1 MAIRRFERKIVA
13 AIAAVAIMPLV
24 GALVLGQRALR
35 EAYGVGVNEQVGSE
49 LERGLA
55 LYQSHFVTLR
65 GAAERTA
72 DAVASD
78 YDLNRALD
86 SAHSNALDPA
96 IVARALD
103 RLLERYDNVV
113 RIEILDGKVRRAARE
128 QPFDSRRE
136 LQLLELQ
143 RGMQLDT
150 GSRPRLEVRVTVGT
164 DARAFGDY
172 QRAGE
177 VNEVFRALEAG
188 SAYVSG
194 FYLAVYIVLLTSV
207 IVVALGI
214 GIALSRRVT
223 KRVLQ
228 LAEATQ
234 RVGAG
239 DLTVSVPVNDD
250 DEVGDL
256 TRAFNG
262 MVHDMRESRDRIE
275 YLSRIGAWQEFAR
288 RLAHEIKNPLT
299 PIQLAVQEVHRSY
312 KGDDARF
319 RRTLEDARAIVE
331 EEIATLRRLVSEFSD
346 FARLPEANLSPADL
360 GVFVRDAVEAPF
372 RNDELGELGST
383 PVELIAEIQSGAL
396 PVLIDS
402 MLLKRCLDNLIRNAM
417 QSVRE
422 HGVRADG
429 EPGRVIVA
437 ARATTISSG
446 AAGIPAAERAI
457 VQVRDN
463 GPGVPEAARERVFD
477 PYYTT
482 KAEGTGLGLA
492 IVKKIVLEHGGEIT
506 CSAAPEGGACFE
518 IWLPFMRTSRVP
530 GAPR

>member
-13 AIAAVAIMPLV
+13 AIAAVAIMPLL

-35 EAYGVGVNEQVGSE
+35 EAYGVGVNQQVAGE
-49 LERGLA
+49 LERGLS
-55 LYQSHFVTLR
+55 LYQAHFATLR
-65 GAAERTA
+65 QTAERTA
-72 DAVASD
+72 DAVAAD
-78 YDLNRALD
+78 FQLNRALD
-86 SAHSNALDPA
+86 PSTVKQVDPTA
-96 IVARALD
+96 VARALD
-103 RLLERYDNVV
+103 ALLARYDNIV
-113 RIEILDGKVRRAARE
+113 RIEVIDGSVRRAARE
-128 QPFDSRRE
+128 QASAQVANASDLR
-136 LQLLELQ
+136 LLELE
-143 RGMQLDT
+143 RKLRVGE
-150 GSRPRLEVRVTVGT
+150 RIEARVTVGT

-177 VNEVFRALEAG
+177 VSEVFRALEVG
-188 SAYVSG
+188 SEYVSG
-194 FYLAVYIVLLTSV
+194 FYLAVYIVFLVSV

-214 GIALSRRVT
+214 GLALARRVT
-223 KRVLQ
+223 RRVLQ

-239 DLTVSVPVNDD
+239 DLSVVVEVVDN

-262 MVHDMRESRDRIE
+262 MVRDMRESRDRIE

-299 PIQLAVQEVHRSY
+299 PIQLAVQELHRSY

-319 RRTLEDARAIVE
+319 RNTLEISRSIVE

-346 FARLPEANLSPADL
+346 FARLPEAHLSPADL

-372 RNDELGELGST
+372 RADDHSEVAST
-383 PVELIAEIQSGAL
+383 PVELVAEIEPGAL

-402 MLLKRCLDNLIRNAM
+402 MLLKRCLDNLIRNAV
-417 QSVRE
+417 QAVRGAGNSE
-422 HGVRADG
+422 
-429 EPGRVIVA
+429 GRVIVA
-437 ARATTISSG
+437 AYATQD
-446 AAGIPAAERAI
+446 RVI

-463 GPGVPEAARERVFD
+463 GPGVPASGRDRVFD

-492 IVKKIVLEHGGEIT
+492 IVKKIVLEHGGEIS
-506 CSAAPEGGACFE
+506 CKQAAEGGACFE
-518 IWLPFMRTSRVP
+518 ISLPFMRTSRLPGVP
-530 GAPR
+530 R